1 MGLLK
6 TAATV
11 AVASSVHGRVQRR
24 QQARWA
30 AQEPAPTGVP
40 PSAPAQYATTTAAAS
55 LRRADAG
62 GTQVPDAQAHAVG
75 TSDRLAQLKQL
86 GELLSA
92 GVLTQA
98 EFDQEKAASSTAD
111 LIADTGKE
119 QCGLCRR
126 APVMRRPRADRE
138 RASSP

>member
-11 AVASSVHGRVQRR
+11 AVASSVHGRIQRR

-30 AQEPAPTGVP
+30 AQDQALAEAPP
-40 PSAPAQYATTTAAAS
+40 PPPAQYAAPVQPQQAYAEPVPAPQAPAPTAQP
-55 LRRADAG
+55 ADM
-62 GTQVPDAQAHAVG
+62 
-75 TSDRLAQLKQL
+75 SDRLAQLKQL

-98 EFDQEKAASSTAD
+98 EFDQQKARILNS
-111 LIADTGKE
+111 
-119 QCGLCRR
+119 
-126 APVMRRPRADRE
+126 
-138 RASSP
+138 

>member
-1 MGLLK
+1 VGLLK

-30 AQEPAPTGVP
+30 AQDQTAATAAPAPPPPPPPPAPYPAQAPPQQAYAEPAPP
-40 PSAPAQYATTTAAAS
+40 QPADTN
-55 LRRADAG
+55 
-62 GTQVPDAQAHAVG
+62 
-75 TSDRLAQLKQL
+75 DRLAQLKQV

-98 EFDQEKAASSTAD
+98 EFEQEKARILNS
-111 LIADTGKE
+111 
-119 QCGLCRR
+119 
-126 APVMRRPRADRE
+126 
-138 RASSP
+138 

>member
-1 MGLLK
+1 MGILK

-30 AQEPAPTGVP
+30 AQDQPSAGVPAPP
-40 PSAPAQYATTTAAAS
+40 PPAQYAAPA
-55 LRRADAG
+55 
-62 GTQVPDAQAHAVG
+62 QPQQAHAEPVPSPQAPAAPAQSADM
-75 TSDRLAQLKQL
+75 SDRLAQLKQL

-98 EFDQEKAASSTAD
+98 EFEQQKARILS
-111 LIADTGKE
+111 G
-119 QCGLCRR
+119 
-126 APVMRRPRADRE
+126 
-138 RASSP
+138 

>member
-1 MGLLK
+1 VGLLK

-30 AQEPAPTGVP
+30 AQDQASAAAVPAPSP
-40 PSAPAQYATTTAAAS
+40 PAQYAAPAQPQAP
-55 LRRADAG
+55 APPPPAG
-62 GTQVPDAQAHAVG
+62 TN
-75 TSDRLAQLKQL
+75 DRLAQLKQL

-98 EFDQEKAASSTAD
+98 EFDQEKARI
-111 LIADTGKE
+111 LNG
-119 QCGLCRR
+119 
-126 APVMRRPRADRE
+126 
-138 RASSP
+138 